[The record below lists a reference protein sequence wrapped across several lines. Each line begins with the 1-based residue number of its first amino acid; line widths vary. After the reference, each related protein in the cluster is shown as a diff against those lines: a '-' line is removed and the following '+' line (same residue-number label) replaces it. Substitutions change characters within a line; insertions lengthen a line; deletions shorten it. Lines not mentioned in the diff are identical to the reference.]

1 MWLRRLPWGCE
12 GRDQCGLRTTW
23 GETEASE
30 EGQMHLVGTTMG
42 LGPLGLR
49 ARMCSSEGD
58 RHTESLAP
66 LGMMGGGGGGEFA
79 APLSSDR

>member
-1 MWLRRLPWGCE
+1 
-12 GRDQCGLRTTW
+12 
-23 GETEASE
+23 
-30 EGQMHLVGTTMG
+30 MHLVGTTMG

-66 LGMMGGGGGGEFA
+66 LGMMGGGGGGEAEFHCVVHA
-79 APLSSDR
+79 NLKLVANFLPEHLEC

>member
-1 MWLRRLPWGCE
+1 
-12 GRDQCGLRTTW
+12 
-23 GETEASE
+23 
-30 EGQMHLVGTTMG
+30 MHLVGTTMG